1 MGQDGFV
8 WAIGVVEDR
17 FDPEKLGRV
26 RVRWLGYHTE
36 DKEKIL
42 TKDLPWA
49 QVMQSVGG
57 SSMAGV
63 GEAPVNLVE
72 GTWVVGFFRDPG
84 SLQDPIVIG
93 TMPGMNT
100 TTAEAGT
107 SSKKWSQNR
116 GLYKTF
122 NQPQSYDEG
131 NKTVPGTET
140 TYKDFEKGFF
150 DPTVDESTVP
160 HPPSELSFGSAK
172 GYAEVPVKYIVFD
185 YTNKDLYPR
194 VLNLSGE
201 DNNVR
206 DIKAVDQDNLKVD
219 ANSGGTEVLSETVN
233 SGLWTNIVSESSPLI
248 ESSAVPAP
256 SRITHSD
263 LLHMMFKTTRR
274 IVADA
279 RLPVQSSWTN
289 LGTAKWPDTM
299 TYSEAGTDKEP
310 FFRIGALATEENP
323 GSKDNLLVD
332 AYNRLAGTD
341 RESFVLTTGYLEDG
355 FWRDSTTQLP
365 SYPYIRDR
373 ADNSTSDTRPSALQ
387 SSETGQFGQSGEWY
401 RVTHP
406 RVKYVKRKNL
416 TATQAAQA
424 ELLYNSGHYG
434 TGIYEMDDDPKDP
447 VGRQDIKWD
456 DVKPDD
462 LVIVQ
467 TPDTNALAQGGIP
480 IASLTSTGVKTKAG
494 FFTGATT
501 GTGKNAKPEIAP
513 GDIVQIAG
521 CRGSQELNGRVFE
534 VIDVSGTDAL
544 TFSLGSA
551 DGGLFSGPGSTKIST
566 AAVSTYINGGVVLVN
581 PHPVLQW
588 KSDVRERQINI
599 GSPDPET
606 GLTSKHWNQPTGD
619 YNAQYPYNHVYESE
633 SGHIKEFDDTPG
645 AERIHEYHRAGTY
658 YEVDHAGNK
667 TDYVKGDR
675 YHISL
680 HDDYVYVKGRVVH
693 TYDDE
698 VLIRANDRVDLSA
711 KWKMQIW
718 SGGDLEIHSKR
729 NINMKSDGD
738 INLQADGHINL
749 QGTTL
754 TTDQAQTKA
763 GTRGVF
769 EMSKIRMKAG
779 HLEAEMV
786 GDEGHPD
793 AMGIAL
799 QSNIAP
805 IQIKTIAEGKSI
817 FITSAE
823 DIEMFANTDFY
834 RTTWT
839 GKIYDYAFTDYNL
852 TATTGNIEIL
862 AAGTDNTA
870 TTSGKGSIF
879 ITGKRWVDIR
889 ACTEDLELWAMKKID
904 ILADSSSDATLTSAG
919 LVSIE
924 AKGHASQATTGDISM
939 PATRYIQTT
948 SNDWSTTTKANFDV
962 KAAASEV
969 GQIRFET
976 STAASNINLKA
987 SGDMMLQSGIMNIYS
1002 TTHKETASNIY
1013 MNTSSQAAATAA
1025 VASVTIPNTPSVA
1038 TNATVGKPAYIA
1050 ETMSLLVTDIP
1061 NPVAANPPLISKDS
1075 HGLALNENNT
1085 TGGGGENIRNLED
1098 LLSDMSSGVVTHT
1111 FKPSSNVG
1119 AQVWSGPKTTE
1130 TAGDWSGYKDGPQ
1143 ADTYILGP
1151 RSLST
1156 IRRFHGWEKDGDI
1169 ASSAQ
1174 VTWNCTIDSTKP

>member
-373 ADNSTSDTRPSALQ
+373 ANAGLVTDDMSSSDTRPSALQ
-387 SSETGQFGQSGEWY
+387 TSETGQFGQSGEWY

-779 HLEAEMV
+779 HLEAEMI
-786 GDEGHPD
+786 GNEELPD

-805 IQIKTIAEGKSI
+805 IQIKTVAEGKSI

-834 RTTWT
+834 RTSWN
-839 GKIYDYAFTDYNL
+839 GKMLDYAYTDYNL
-852 TATTGNIEIL
+852 TAVTGMLELL
-862 AAGTDNTA
+862 AAGTTNLAVD
-870 TTSGKGSIF
+870 SGVAPNFGTVT
-879 ITGKRWVDIR
+879 ITGKQQVN
-889 ACTEDLELWAMKKID
+889 
-904 ILADSSSDATLTSAG
+904 
-919 LVSIE
+919 IE
-924 AKGHASQATTGDISM
+924 ACKDDLNLLAGWKD
-939 PATRYIQTT
+939 
-948 SNDWSTTTKANFDV
+948 
-962 KAAASEV
+962 
-969 GQIRFET
+969 
-976 STAASNINLKA
+976 INLKA
-987 SGDMMLQSGIMNIYS
+987 TCVSSPEVLGGRINMQ
-1002 TTHKETASNIY
+1002 TASNNVSGSGVFSITSDSDIEVRSTLGHINIDAIKDTDGWVSLKAAEDVFLQSADV
-1013 MNTSSQAAATAA
+1013 MNIKAGGKIKNTGSEIHLNTSGEAAADAATASPVAADSA
-1025 VASVTIPNTPSVA
+1025 VIAA
-1038 TNATVGKPAYIA
+1038 VGKPAYVA
-1050 ETMSLLVTDIP
+1050 ETMTLLVTDLP
-1061 NPVAANPPLISKDS
+1061 NPVASDPPLIDADS
-1075 HGLALNENNT
+1075 HGLALNVNNT
-1085 TGGGGENIRNLED
+1085 TGGGGENIRDLQA
-1098 LLSDMSSGVVTHT
+1098 LLSDMSSGVVTHI

-1119 AQVWSGPKTTE
+1119 AQVLTGPLTTE

-1143 ADTYILGP
+1143 SDTYVLVP
-1151 RSLST
+1151 KYLST
-1156 IRRFHGWEKDGDI
+1156 IRSFHGWVEDGDV
-1169 ASSAQ
+1169 ADSKQ
-1174 VTWNCTIDSTKP
+1174 VAWNCTIDSTRP